1 MLETDLKVHRT
12 VEELHAKVALSLV
25 RKITE
30 LSQQRSRI
38 HVGIASDV
46 STTLLQKIADIMRH
60 HPDLVE
66 QWSPVHIWMADEC
79 YVEYEDAD
87 RADTHVDEALSS
99 QFPIFQL
106 HRPPTPSNSR
116 NLEAAARRYAEE
128 MVSVYSLHALL
139 DPRSIALD
147 MSILGIGQDG
157 HFASL
162 FPSHQTLDAGGLYVA
177 EPQSPKL
184 PAQRISM
191 TIPLL
196 RRSRASWFVVAGKE
210 KATVF
215 AQALQGANFRE
226 VPAGAMNQVGT
237 QWWVDKAA
245 ASRIDRIF

>member
-1 MLETDLKVHRT
+1 MLETDLQVHRT
-12 VEELHAKVALSLV
+12 VDELHAKVALSLV

-38 HVGIASDV
+38 HLGIASDI
-46 STTLLQKIADIMRH
+46 SSTLLHKIADIMHH
-60 HPDLVE
+60 HPDLVD
-66 QWSPVHIWMADEC
+66 QWSPVHIWMADER
-79 YVEYEDAD
+79 YVDHDHVD
-87 RADTHVDEALSS
+87 RADTHIDEALASR
-99 QFPIFQL
+99 FPIVQL
-106 HRPPTPSNSR
+106 HRPPSPANSK
-116 NLEAAARRYAEE
+116 NLQAAARQYEEE
-128 MVSVYSLHALL
+128 MVAVYSVHTLL

-147 MSILGIGQDG
+147 LSLLGIGQDG

-162 FPSHQTLDAGGLYVA
+162 FPSHNTLDATGLYVA
-177 EPQSPKL
+177 EPHSPKP

-191 TIPLL
+191 TIPVL

-237 QWWVDKAA
+237 QWWVDKSA